1 MKWGPLVKLQM
12 IIIKYEASVKKKLNV
27 FLKGNIKNTH

>member
-12 IIIKYEASVKKKLNV
+12 IIIKYEASVKKKTECV
-27 FLKGNIKNTH
+27 FEGEH